1 MIAREVELTIVFPGE
16 WQWLSRPRWCR
27 SSPAVWRASNFYN
40 IPQSDVCIALL
51 GRRERLGRRYPPCA
65 SPSGVLL
72 TTRIKLSRIDAAQ
85 HAWHWYSWGSRR
97 SFGAV
102 VMGNYAETAEWCR
115 FVRLGERLG
124 PGDALGSSP
133 RLPSVDSSAVALPCV
148 RAPWTRANLSSSQY
162 VSTLMKT
169 KISAAPHKYAY
180 RRPLWGRV
188 RPCRNI
194 FTRSSASCSR
204 IRHLIISK
212 RAKPDAPQAA
222 IHEWQTKKKKKRGI
236 LQKIYKK
243 QENYFFLFNALTN
256 FSRAA
261 EAHPWIRCATY
272 DVFFFF
278 GCEKTPTFAY
288 SASPISQQGNVSAA
302 LAVWSKWKRF
312 QSPQSAR
319 VVLYLGHTNWET
331 GSAKRHHYSSKC
343 SPSFDFLCGSVVLL
357 KKNASDSGWQCVE
370 LQSGT

>member
-16 WQWLSRPRWCR
+16 WQWLSHPRWCR

-65 SPSGVLL
+65 SPSAGLL

-222 IHEWQTKKKKKRGI
+222 IHEWQTKKKKTGESCRKYTRN
-236 LQKIYKK
+236 KK
-243 QENYFFLFNALTN
+243 TTFF
-256 FSRAA
+256 FSMLSQTFPGPLKHTLEFDAR
-261 EAHPWIRCATY
+261 RMM
-272 DVFFFF
+272 FFFF
-278 GCEKTPTFAY
+278 LGVKKHRHLHT
-288 SASPISQQGNVSAA
+288 
-302 LAVWSKWKRF
+302 
-312 QSPQSAR
+312 
-319 VVLYLGHTNWET
+319 VLVLSLSRGMYQPRLQ
-331 GSAKRHHYSSKC
+331 
-343 SPSFDFLCGSVVLL
+343 CGA
-357 KKNASDSGWQCVE
+357 NGSDSSLHSLLV
-370 LQSGT
+370 SFSI

>member
-65 SPSGVLL
+65 SPSAGLL

-243 QENYFFLFNALTN
+243 QENYFFFFNALTN
-256 FSRAA
+256 FSRAT

-278 GCEKTPTFAY
+278 LGVKKHRHLHT
-288 SASPISQQGNVSAA
+288 
-302 LAVWSKWKRF
+302 
-312 QSPQSAR
+312 
-319 VVLYLGHTNWET
+319 VLVLSLSRGMYQPRLQ
-331 GSAKRHHYSSKC
+331 
-343 SPSFDFLCGSVVLL
+343 CGA
-357 KKNASDSGWQCVE
+357 NGSDSSLHSLLV
-370 LQSGT
+370 SFSI